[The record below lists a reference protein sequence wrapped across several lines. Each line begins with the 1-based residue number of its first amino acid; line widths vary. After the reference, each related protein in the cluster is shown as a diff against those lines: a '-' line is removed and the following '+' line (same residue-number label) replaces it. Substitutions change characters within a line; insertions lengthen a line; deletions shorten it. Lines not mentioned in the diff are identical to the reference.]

1 MTIHNSPVIELPAL
15 TEASAWDDPILFN
28 ELEAPDIPAVLLPG
42 VFGEFASALACTT
55 ETPEALSV
63 MAILGVLSACLSKR
77 FIISPIIGWH
87 EPINLYTL
95 IALPPANHK
104 SLVLAQCT
112 KPLIDWENTQRL
124 LLEGE
129 IKRLSSERKTQEKI
143 IEGLRLKA
151 SKTYDL
157 TEQQQL
163 IADITTKE
171 TTLTTVPPLPTLFI
185 NDVTPESLAHL
196 VHEQGGRLAIFSDEG
211 GILETLAGL
220 YNNGLANIDIL
231 LKGIDGGEVRIR
243 RKDRSIALN
252 PYLTVVLTVQPAV
265 IQSMSEKR
273 AYFGNG
279 VLERFL
285 YVLPK
290 SKLGYR
296 THDKP
301 PISQATQHAY
311 HTKIT
316 SMLDQ
321 YPLQAKNNATNTTIL
336 TLSSAACHLWRTFQ
350 SHIEIQLRPEGKLAN
365 CQGWGGKICG
375 FTLRIA
381 GLLHVAEQEA
391 GISLISEATMHNAI
405 EIATLLTEHATAA
418 FSLMGIDQEIE
429 DAKAIFHWLQERP
442 TPSFTQS
449 EITLAMRGRKL
460 GKAER
465 LLKGIRILQQR
476 NIVSQPI
483 KLPTRRPTTLYHINP
498 RLFSRT

>member
-1 MTIHNSPVIELPAL
+1 MMTHPPVIELPAI
-15 TEASAWDDPILFN
+15 TESSAWDEPILFN
-28 ELEAPDIPAVLLPG
+28 ELETPKIPANLLPG

-63 MAILGVLSACLSKR
+63 MVILGVLSACLSKR
-77 FIISPIIGWH
+77 FVVSPIPGWQ

-112 KPLIDWENTQRL
+112 KPLIDWENAQRL
-124 LLEGE
+124 LLEGN

-151 SKTYDL
+151 AKANDIA
-157 TEQQQL
+157 EQQLL
-163 IADITTKE
+163 IAEISAKE
-171 TTLTTVPPLPTLFI
+171 ATLTAVPPLPTLFI
-185 NDVTPESLAHL
+185 NDVTPESLAYL

-220 YNNGLANIDIL
+220 YSNGLANVDIL

-243 RKDRSIALN
+243 RKDSSIALN
-252 PYLTVVLTVQPAV
+252 PFLTVVLTVQPSI

-301 PISQATQHAY
+301 PIPPSIQNAY
-311 HTKIT
+311 HAEVTGLLNKYA
-316 SMLDQ
+316 LDAQ
-321 YPLQAKNNATNTTIL
+321 NNSVAAL
-336 TLSSAACHLWRTFQ
+336 TLSDAALQLWRAFQ
-350 SHIEIQLRPEGKLAN
+350 SHIEIQLRPEGKLSN

-375 FTLRIA
+375 YALRIA
-381 GLLHVAEQEA
+381 GLLKVAQQERE
-391 GISLISEATMHNAI
+391 INCISENIMNNAL
-405 EIATLLTEHATAA
+405 EIAALLTEHAVAA
-418 FSLMGIDQEIE
+418 FSLMGVDQDME
-429 DAKAIFHWLQERP
+429 DAKAIFHWLRERTNP
-442 TPSFTQS
+442 NFTQS

-465 LLKGIRILQQR
+465 LLKGLRVLQQR
-476 NIVSQPI
+476 NIISQAI
-483 KLPTRRPTTLYHINP
+483 KLPTRKPTTLYYINP
-498 RLFSRT
+498 QLFS